1 MHVKV
6 LGYQPTYESDLM
18 LRRRLRMNR
27 KIVFVFLVLTT
38 TYHLMALD
46 YQYVHKGW
54 LAKYHGGHQIVY
66 SFRYIE
72 WVCCAPIV
80 LSISGQLDHAEDG
93 SARNGII
100 PSSLLTGIYCII
112 SWQGLVVEDLWA
124 AWILIAMAFF
134 SYFVA
139 SVEQLAFVWYLKDQG
154 REGVLRACLLFYLV
168 VMIGIYGVVYLLP
181 IPGWISATLENKFYC
196 IFDISFKFGTSLMI
210 MATNDQKNSVD
221 LKKESEVIA
230 DDFNYL
236 IDNASVPVIGV
247 DREGH
252 VDLWNQKA
260 AELTGL
266 PTARARGLCIQDL
279 VPSSRRKDLARMVRK
294 TLADEDGG
302 TLEISLTC
310 EAAEELADLHHML
323 KSTRLV
329 LSAARR
335 SDKLGHL
342 IGVTFIGCDLT
353 EIAAYREAETRKTR
367 FLGVVSHEL
376 RSPLHGIIG
385 LVTTLADAEQDKMRA
400 KRLNMILNCA
410 NRLLDLVVNIME
422 MASLQTQRQS
432 GRTKMILHRDPVELP
447 KIIEEVVMLVRSSV
461 DKRGKALV
469 HPGIELV
476 NNLST
481 MPIIEADAHKC
492 TQVFFNLITNAC
504 KFTHSG
510 CVTVC
515 SNTCSDDEWV
525 EVSVTDTGTGI
536 HAEALERIF
545 QAFEQEDSS
554 EARCQEGIGL
564 GLSIAKEVVEMHG
577 GNISV
582 QSEVGVG
589 STFTVRL
596 PVTMIDIAK
605 ETAKSTTSGVV
616 ANATAKLSTS
626 GPAMMP
632 RSRTVDSR
640 TSQQTDKHLI
650 LSVDDD
656 ECNQMLIHDL
666 LQEDFEIHK
675 AMDGHEALA
684 YMENSENPI
693 PAIMLL
699 DVMMPGITGIEVCR
713 KLREDLGFSPI
724 TLPIFMVSASTV
736 ESTMRQAFEAGCN
749 DYIAKPMRKMELKA
763 RIAAAL
769 KRKDSLPD
777 TSETSNDNTT
787 ALSADLRQRKN
798 RTRSPE

>member
-422 MASLQTQRQS
+422 MASLQTQRQG

-447 KIIEEVVMLVRSSV
+447 KIIEEVVTLVKSSV

-469 HPGIELV
+469 HPGIELI
-476 NNLST
+476 NNVST

-510 CVTVC
+510 SITIC
-515 SNTCSDDEWV
+515 SNASSDGESV
-525 EVSVTDTGTGI
+525 EVSVADTGTGI
-536 HAEALERIF
+536 QAEALERIF

-596 PVTMIDIAK
+596 PVTMIDITKQA
-605 ETAKSTTSGVV
+605 V
-616 ANATAKLSTS
+616 KLSLSAPTI
-626 GPAMMP
+626 MP
-632 RSRTVDSR
+632 RTKTQDSR
-640 TSQQTDKHLI
+640 ASQQTDKPLV

-656 ECNQMLIHDL
+656 ECNQVLIFDL
-666 LQEDFEIHK
+666 LQGDFDIYK

-684 YMENSENPI
+684 YMSDAENPVPEI
-693 PAIMLL
+693 ILL

-713 KLREDLGFSPI
+713 RVRQDLGFSPQA
-724 TLPIFMVSASTV
+724 LPIFMLSASTV
-736 ESTMRQAFEAGCN
+736 EDTMRQAFEAGCN
-749 DYIAKPMRKMELKA
+749 DYIAKPLRKMELKA
-763 RIAAAL
+763 RIDAAL
-769 KRKDSLPD
+769 KIKEHPWI
-777 TSETSNDNTT
+777 TSKTSNANT
-787 ALSADLRQRKN
+787 AAGSDLRHRKKVN
-798 RTRSPE
+798 CLPE